1 MTRAQPLPPQV
12 AFDVNLLPYRDEHR
26 HARRRRAL
34 SSLGLAAGIAA
45 VAVAGTGAIIARADD
60 ELGRLNALLSA
71 EVNAMDAR
79 LGEIHSLEGEVRAL
93 NERQQAIAV
102 LQLERV
108 RAPRLLEQLGQLVPS
123 NLYLAT
129 LHQAE
134 AVVTVTGVASS
145 NSDISALLLAMN
157 RAPWIRDAQL
167 VESRTLAATEG
178 VTARQALF
186 GFSVTFTDGG
196 APLAAAP
203 GGGAVPAAA
212 LGPSTPSTS
221 SVPPTPPTPPARL
234 NARTTP
240 ESS

>member
-1 MTRAQPLPPQV
+1 MTAREQPLPPQV

-26 HARRRRAL
+26 HARRRHAI

-45 VAVAGTGAIIARADD
+45 IAVAGTGAIIARDGD
-60 ELGRLNALLSA
+60 ELGRLNAMLSA
-71 EVNAMDAR
+71 EVNAMDTR
-79 LGEIHSLEGEVRAL
+79 IGEIHSLEGEVQAL
-93 NERQQAIAV
+93 NERQRAIAV

-108 RAPRLLEQLGQLVPS
+108 RAPRLLDQLGQLVPS
-123 NLYLAT
+123 NVYLST
-129 LHQAE
+129 LQQAE

-196 APLAAAP
+196 APATSTAN
-203 GGGAVPAAA
+203 GGSGPPAAR
-212 LGPSTPSTS
+212 LPSIPSVS
-221 SVPPTPPTPPARL
+221 SVPPALPA
-234 NARTTP
+234 ARTTP